1 MFIKALPKIIGG
13 AAGIITLSA
22 CMYMPFVISDSL
34 KKFNDG
40 CDYLLIL
47 GGNVIGADTPSP
59 QLFERMKAG
68 AKYLNEHKDVIAVP
82 CGGCFR
88 ENQKKSEAAIIGD
101 YLISQGIEPERILLE
116 DKSQTTYENF
126 EFGVPIIENHSGKKA
141 DGLRIAFLSSDY
153 HMHRAG
159 IIAKQ
164 SGISDVRR
172 VSCPT
177 PGSAIHRFGREY
189 IVAFEMFYR
198 TIKNKIR

>member
-1 MFIKALPKIIGG
+1 MIIRILSKIIGG
-13 AAGIITLSA
+13 AAGTVALSA
-22 CMYMPFVISDSL
+22 GAYMPFVISDSL
-34 KKFNDG
+34 KNFRDD

-59 QLFERMKAG
+59 QLFERMKA
-68 AKYLNEHKDVIAVP
+68 AADYLEEHKNVIAVP

-88 ENQKKSEAAIIGD
+88 EGQKKSEAAIIAD
-101 YLISQGIEPERILLE
+101 YLISQGISPERIILE
-116 DKSQTTYENF
+116 DKSSTTYENF
-126 EFGVPIIENHSGKKA
+126 EFGIPIIEKHSGKNA
-141 DGLRIAFLSSDY
+141 ENLRIAFLSSDY

-164 SGISDVRR
+164 SGIKDVRR

-177 PGSAIHRFGREY
+177 PGIATQRFAREY

-198 TIKNKIR
+198 TVKSKIR

>member
-1 MFIKALPKIIGG
+1 MIVKALSKIIGG
-13 AAGIITLSA
+13 TAGIVALSA
-22 CMYMPFVISDSL
+22 GIYMPFVISDSL
-34 KKFNDG
+34 KKFNDD

-59 QLFERMKAG
+59 QLFERMKA
-68 AKYLNEHKDVIAVP
+68 AANYLNEHKDVIAVP

-88 ENQKKSEAAIIGD
+88 EGQQKSEAEIIGD
-101 YLISQGIEPERILLE
+101 YLVSQGVEPERIVLE
-116 DKSQTTYENF
+116 DKSETTYQNF

-141 DGLRIAFLSSDY
+141 DELRIAFLSSDY

-164 SGISDVRR
+164 SGIKDVRR

-198 TIKNKIR
+198 TVKNKTK

>member
-1 MFIKALPKIIGG
+1 MILRTLSKIIGG
-13 AAGIITLSA
+13 AAGIVALSA
-22 CMYMPFVISDSL
+22 GAYMPFVISDSL
-34 KKFNDG
+34 KKFNDD

-59 QLFERMKAG
+59 QLFERMKA
-68 AKYLNEHKDVIAVP
+68 AADYLNEHKNVIAVP

-88 ENQKKSEAAIIGD
+88 EGQEKSEAAIIGD
-101 YLISQGIEPERILLE
+101 YLTSQGIRPERIILE
-116 DKSQTTYENF
+116 DKSATTYENF
-126 EFGVPIIENHSGKKA
+126 EFGLPIIEKHSGKKA
-141 DGLRIAFLSSDY
+141 DNLRIAFLSSDY

-164 SGISDVRR
+164 CGINDVRR

-177 PGSAIHRFGREY
+177 PGSAVHRFGREY

-198 TIKNKIR
+198 TIKSKLK

>member
-1 MFIKALPKIIGG
+1 MIIRILSKIIGG
-13 AAGIITLSA
+13 TAGIVALSA
-22 CMYMPFVISDSL
+22 GAYMPFVISDSL
-34 KKFNDG
+34 KNFRDD

-59 QLFERMKAG
+59 QLFERMKA
-68 AKYLNEHKDVIAVP
+68 AADYLGEHKNVIAVP

-88 ENQKKSEAAIIGD
+88 EGQKKSEAAIIAD
-101 YLISQGIEPERILLE
+101 HLISQGISPERIILE
-116 DKSQTTYENF
+116 DKSSTTYENF
-126 EFGVPIIENHSGKKA
+126 EFGIPIIEKHSGKKA
-141 DGLRIAFLSSDY
+141 ENLRIAFLSSDY

-164 SGISDVRR
+164 SGIKDVRR

-177 PGSAIHRFGREY
+177 PGNATQRFAREY

-198 TIKNKIR
+198 TVKSKIR

>member
-1 MFIKALPKIIGG
+1 MIIRILSKIIGV
-13 AAGIITLSA
+13 AAGIVALSA
-22 CMYMPFVISDSL
+22 GAYMPFVISDSL
-34 KKFNDG
+34 KNFRDD

-59 QLFERMKAG
+59 QLFERMKA
-68 AKYLNEHKDVIAVP
+68 AADYLEEHKNVIAVP

-88 ENQKKSEAAIIGD
+88 EGQKKSEAAIIAD
-101 YLISQGIEPERILLE
+101 YLISQGISPERIILE
-116 DKSQTTYENF
+116 DKSSTTYENF
-126 EFGVPIIENHSGKKA
+126 EFGIPIIEKHSGKNA
-141 DGLRIAFLSSDY
+141 ENLRIAFLSSDY

-164 SGISDVRR
+164 SGIKDVRR

-177 PGSAIHRFGREY
+177 PGNATQRFAREY

-198 TIKNKIR
+198 TVKSKIR

>member
-1 MFIKALPKIIGG
+1 MIIKAISGIVKGIGCI
-13 AAGIITLSA
+13 AAVTAGV
-22 CMYMPFVISDSL
+22 YMPFVISDAL
-34 KKFNDG
+34 KNFKDD

-59 QLFERMKAG
+59 QLLERMKA
-68 AKYLNEHKDVIAVP
+68 AARYLNEHKDTVAVP

-88 ENQKKSEAAIIGD
+88 NGQTKSEAAIIAD
-101 YLISQGIEPERILLE
+101 YLVEQGISTDRIILE
-116 DKSQTTYENF
+116 DNSTTTYENF
-126 EFGVPIIENHSGKKA
+126 EFGLPIIKSHAGKNI
-141 DGLRIAFLSSDY
+141 DEIRIAFLSSDY

-164 SGISDVRR
+164 SGIKDVRR

-177 PGSAIHRFGREY
+177 PGSAFQRFSREY

-198 TIKNKIR
+198 TIFKQ